1 MILVLQTICFSL
13 FLTLSTNAIASELSE
28 LHLSLKSPIATLR
41 AHDDKVRELLE
52 DQGDSLKIV
61 VRDSVKLRINSI
73 FDFKEL
79 SRLALGNHWESITQQ
94 EKERFTDIFGSII
107 REQNFDTF
115 LNYYRESKLN
125 YDEENIEGKTAIV
138 NASVPLKRGS
148 VSIAYSMHVVNQ
160 KWRIYDVAVDSV
172 STAEGNRRRYERYI
186 KKHSYEKLILQLEKQ
201 LNRLENNGK

>member
-1 MILVLQTICFSL
+1 MILVLQTIFFSL

-79 SRLALGNHWESITQQ
+79 SKLALGNHWESITQQ

-172 STAEGNRRRYERYI
+172 V
-186 KKHSYEKLILQLEKQ
+186 LQRVTDVATKDI
-201 LNRLENNGK
+201 

>member
-1 MILVLQTICFSL
+1 MNLVLQTICFSL
-13 FLTLSTNAIASELSE
+13 FLTLSTNAIASELTE
-28 LHLSLKSPIATLR
+28 LHRSLESPIATLR

-61 VRDSVKLRINSI
+61 VRDSIKLRINSI

-79 SRLALGNHWESITQQ
+79 SKLALGNHWESITKQ
-94 EKERFTDIFGSII
+94 EKEQFTDIFGSII

-160 KWRIYDVAVDSV
+160 KWLIYDVAVDSV

-201 LNRLENNGK
+201 LNRLETDGK

>member
-13 FLTLSTNAIASELSE
+13 FLTLSKNAIANELSE

-201 LNRLENNGK
+201 LARLETNGK

>member
-13 FLTLSTNAIASELSE
+13 FLTLSTNAIASELTE
-28 LHLSLKSPIATLR
+28 LRLSLESPIATLR

-61 VRDSVKLRINSI
+61 VRDSIKFRINSI

-160 KWRIYDVAVDSV
+160 KWRIYDVTVDSV

-201 LNRLENNGK
+201 LTRLETDGK

>member
-201 LNRLENNGK
+201 LARLETDGK